1 MDLIVRG
8 NIDRYL
14 DLIEE
19 VVCEP
24 EAYGIDAPDLEEA
37 AERILRSLGTDGKAS
52 EEAILDR
59 MRAELREW
67 RRDRPGGQFLAK
79 MYQLEDQRRATP
91 PQPPVIRSVS

>member
-14 DLIEE
+14 KLIEE
-19 VVCEP
+19 VACGPQVS
-24 EAYGIDAPDLEEA
+24 GTDAPDMEEA
-37 AERILRSLGTDGKAS
+37 AERILRSLGTDWKAN
-52 EEAILDR
+52 EEAIVDR
-59 MRAELREW
+59 MRAELRESW
-67 RRDRPGGQFLAK
+67 QDVPERQTLAK